1 MYFYKKSLR
10 TRIFLSMILLVLG
23 ASVLIA
29 IVTVFQYK
37 EEAQDYHRDRLLR
50 KEAAIRE
57 NINYV
62 LKTTTYPVETDQIPL
77 IFKDKIYEI
86 KDIHSLEIFLYD
98 LDGNFLKSS
107 KPSFFKDTVFPKI
120 PKYAL
125 EALQNSSTKSYIKEF
140 EEGGQKYQ
148 SSYTYITDS
157 YFKPLAILNLPYIED
172 DGFITKELTEYLYRL
187 GIAYFSML
195 IAAIAISYFL
205 SKYITRSLMEISEK
219 LTETRFDM
227 RNKKIHLSDTP
238 TEISTI
244 VNAYN
249 GMIDELEN
257 SAAQLAASERETA
270 WREMAKQVAH
280 EIKNPLTPM
289 KLTVQSFQRKFDS
302 NDPDIDKKMTEYTNT
317 LLQQIDTLSSISSA
331 FSTYAKMP
339 AQQDETLNVVKI
351 TKLALDIF
359 TEDYIYFFSEEDE
372 VRARFDRTQLIRVVT
387 NLVKN
392 SIQSVE
398 QKEPENPRIDVEV
411 KAEEN
416 FVTITVTD
424 NGIGVPEENRSSIFE
439 PQFTTKSSGM
449 GLGLGMVKNI
459 VETYGGTITLTSS
472 EAAPAGRQE
481 KTTFKVSF
489 PAML

>member
-10 TRIFLSMILLVLG
+10 TRIFLSMFLLVLG

-57 NINYV
+57 NINYI
-62 LKTTTYPVETDQIPL
+62 LKTTTYPVETAQIPL

-98 LDGNFLKSS
+98 LDGNLLKSS
-107 KPSFFKDTVFPKI
+107 KPSFFKDTASPKM
-120 PKYAL
+120 PDYAL
-125 EALQNSSTKSYIKEF
+125 EMLQKSPTKNYIKEF

-172 DGFITKELTEYLYRL
+172 DGFITNELTEYLYRL
-187 GIAYFSML
+187 GLAYFFML
-195 IAAIAISYFL
+195 FAAIAISYFL
-205 SKYITRSLMEISEK
+205 SKYITRSLKEISDK
-219 LTETRFDM
+219 LSETRFDT
-227 RNKKIHLSDTP
+227 RNKKIHISDTP
-238 TEISTI
+238 TEISI
-244 VNAYN
+244 LVNAYN

-289 KLTVQSFQRKFDS
+289 RLTVQSFQRKFDYK
-302 NDPDIDKKMTEYTNT
+302 DPDIDKKMSEYTNT

-339 AQQDETLNVVKI
+339 AQKDETLNVVKI
-351 TKLALDIF
+351 SKLALDIF
-359 TEDYIYFFSEEDE
+359 NEDYIYFFSEEDE
-372 VRARFDRTQLIRVVT
+372 VRALFDRTQLIRVVT

-392 SIQSVE
+392 SIQSIE
-398 QKEPENPRIDVEV
+398 QKKPSEPRIDVV
-411 KAEEN
+411 LKLEN
-416 FVTITVTD
+416 TLVNILVTD
-424 NGIGVPEENRSSIFE
+424 NGIGVPEENKNCIFE
-439 PQFTTKSSGM
+439 PQFTTKTSGM

-459 VETYGGTITLTSS
+459 VEAYGGTITLDSS
-472 EAAPAGRQE
+472 EE

-489 PAML
+489 PAIL

>member
-1 MYFYKKSLR
+1 MYFYKRSLR
-10 TRIFLSMILLVLG
+10 TRIFLSMLLLVVG

-29 IVTVFQYK
+29 IVTIYQYR
-37 EEAQDYHRDRLLR
+37 EEAEDYHRDRLLR

-62 LKTTTYPVETDQIPL
+62 LKTTTYPVETKQIPL
-77 IFKDKIYEI
+77 IFKEKIYEI
-86 KDIHSLEIFLYD
+86 KDIHSLEILLYD
-98 LDGNFLKSS
+98 LKGNLLKSS
-107 KPSFFKDTVFPKI
+107 KPSFFKDTVSPKM
-120 PKYAL
+120 PDYAL
-125 EALQNSSTKSYIKEF
+125 ESLQNSSTKSYIKEF
-140 EEGGQKYQ
+140 VEDGQKYQ

-187 GIAYFSML
+187 GVAYFFML
-195 IAAIAISYFL
+195 LVAIALAYFL
-205 SKYITRSLMEISEK
+205 SKYITRSLKEISDK
-219 LTETRFDM
+219 LSKTRFHT
-227 RNKKIHLSDTP
+227 RNKKIHIRDTP
-238 TEISTI
+238 GEIAI
-244 VNAYN
+244 LVNSYN
-249 GMIDELEN
+249 GMIDELEK

-289 KLTVQSFQRKFDS
+289 RLTVQSFQRKFDCT
-302 NDPDIDKKMTEYTNT
+302 DPDVDQKMAEYTQT
-317 LLQQIDTLSSISSA
+317 LLQQIDTLSSIASA

-359 TEDYIYFFSEEDE
+359 NEDYIFLFSDDEEI
-372 VRARFDRTQLIRVVT
+372 RARFDRTQLIRVVT

-392 SIQSVE
+392 SIQSIE
-398 QKEPENPRIDVEV
+398 QKNPENPRVDVSV
-411 KAEEN
+411 KSLGM
-416 FVTITVTD
+416 FVNIVVTD
-424 NGIGVPEENRSSIFE
+424 NGTGVPQENRERIFE

-459 VETYGGTITLTSS
+459 VETYGGTVTLDSS
-472 EAAPAGRQE
+472 EDN
-481 KTTFKVSF
+481 TTFTVSF
-489 PAML
+489 PAIL

>member
-10 TRIFLSMILLVLG
+10 TRIFLSMIFLVIG

-29 IVTVFQYK
+29 IVTVYQYN
-37 EEAQDYHRDRLLR
+37 EEAKDYHRDRLLR
-50 KEAAIRE
+50 KEAAIRA
-57 NINYV
+57 NIKYILDN
-62 LKTTTYPVETDQIPL
+62 TTYPEETNQIPL

-86 KDIHSLEIFLYD
+86 KDIHGLEIFLYD
-98 LDGNFLKSS
+98 LNGNLLKSS
-107 KPSFFKDTVFPKI
+107 RPSFFKDTVSPKI
-120 PKYAL
+120 PEVIL
-125 EALQNSSTKSYIKEF
+125 EELQNSSIKNYIKEF

-172 DGFITKELTEYLYRL
+172 DGFINKELTDYLYRL
-187 GIAYFSML
+187 GIAYFLML
-195 IAAIAISYFL
+195 LVAIALAYFL
-205 SKYITRSLMEISEK
+205 SKYITRSLNEISEK
-219 LTETRFDM
+219 LTETRFDT

-289 KLTVQSFQRKFDS
+289 RLTVQSFQRKFDC
-302 NDPDIDKKMTEYTNT
+302 NDPDVDQKMGEYTNT

-351 TKLALDIF
+351 SKLALDIF
-359 TEDYIYFFSEEDE
+359 TEDYIYFFSNEDE
-372 VRARFDRTQLIRVVT
+372 VRARFDRTQLIRVIT

-392 SIQSVE
+392 SIQSIE
-398 QKEPENPRIDVEV
+398 QKNPTEPRIEV
-411 KAEEN
+411 TVKTEET
-416 FVTITVTD
+416 FVNILVTD
-424 NGIGVPEENRSSIFE
+424 NGIGVPEENRIHIFE
-439 PQFTTKSSGM
+439 PQFTTKTSGM

-459 VETYGGTITLTSS
+459 VETYGGTITLKSS
-472 EAAPAGRQE
+472 EE

>member
-10 TRIFLSMILLVLG
+10 TRIFLSMLLLVVG
-23 ASVLIA
+23 TSILIA
-29 IVTVFQYK
+29 IVTIFQYK
-37 EEAQDYHRDRLLR
+37 KEAQDYHRDRLLR
-50 KEAAIRE
+50 KEVAIRE
-57 NINYV
+57 NINYI
-62 LKTTTYPVETDQIPL
+62 LKTTTYPVETAQIPL

-98 LDGNFLKSS
+98 LDGNLLKSS
-107 KPSFFKDTVFPKI
+107 KPSFFKDTVSPKM
-120 PKYAL
+120 PQHEL
-125 EALQNSSTKSYIKEF
+125 EALQNSPTKNYIKEF

-172 DGFITKELTEYLYRL
+172 DGFITKQLTDYFYRL
-187 GIAYFSML
+187 GIAYFFML
-195 IAAIAISYFL
+195 LVAIAMAYFL
-205 SKYITRSLMEISEK
+205 SKYITRSLKKISDK
-219 LTETRFDM
+219 LSGTRFDT
-227 RNKKIHLSDTP
+227 RNKKIHISDTP
-238 TEISTI
+238 QEISTL
-244 VNAYN
+244 VNSYN

-257 SAAQLAASERETA
+257 SAAELAASERETA

-289 KLTVQSFQRKFDS
+289 RLTVQSFQRKFDCT
-302 NDPDIDKKMTEYTNT
+302 DPDVDQKVAEYTNT

-359 TEDYIYFFSEEDE
+359 NEDYIYFFSEDDE
-372 VRARFDRTQLIRVVT
+372 IRARFDRTQLIRAVT

-398 QKEPENPRIDVEV
+398 QKKPTEPRIDVIVERQEKWV
-411 KAEEN
+411 A
-416 FVTITVTD
+416 ISVTD
-424 NGIGVPEENRSSIFE
+424 NGVGVPEKNRNFIFE
-439 PQFTTKSSGM
+439 PQFTTKTSGM

-459 VETYGGTITLTSS
+459 VETYDGSITFNST
-472 EAAPAGRQE
+472 EE
-481 KTTFKVSF
+481 KTTFTVTF
-489 PAML
+489 PAIS

>member
-10 TRIFLSMILLVLG
+10 TRIFLSMFLLVLG

-50 KEAAIRE
+50 KEAAIRA
-57 NINYV
+57 NIKYV
-62 LKTTTYPVETDQIPL
+62 LDNTTYPEETNQIPL

-86 KDIHSLEIFLYD
+86 KDIHGLEIFLYD
-98 LDGNFLKSS
+98 LEGNLLKSS
-107 KPSFFKDTVFPKI
+107 RPSFFKDTVSPKI
-120 PKYAL
+120 PKPIL
-125 EALQNSSTKSYIKEF
+125 DEIENSPNKNFIKEF
-140 EEGGQKYQ
+140 QENGQKYQ

-172 DGFITKELTEYLYRL
+172 DGFINNELTEYLYRL
-187 GIAYFSML
+187 GIAYFFML
-195 IAAIAISYFL
+195 LAAIAISYFL
-205 SKYITRSLMEISEK
+205 SKYITRSLKEISEK
-219 LTETRFDM
+219 LTETRFDT
-227 RNKKIHLSDTP
+227 RNKKIHISDTP
-238 TEISTI
+238 SEISTL

-289 KLTVQSFQRKFDS
+289 RLTVQSFQRKFDFS
-302 NDPDIDKKMTEYTNT
+302 DPEIDKKMAEYTNT

-351 TKLALDIF
+351 FKLALDIF
-359 TEDYIYFFSEEDE
+359 TEDYIYFFSEEE
-372 VRARFDRTQLIRVVT
+372 IVRARFDRTQLIRVVT

-392 SIQSVE
+392 SIQSIE
-398 QKEPENPRIDVEV
+398 QKNPSEPRIEV
-411 KAEEN
+411 TVKILETFIN
-416 FVTITVTD
+416 IQVTD
-424 NGIGVPEENRSSIFE
+424 NGIGVPEENRTRIFE

-459 VETYGGTITLTSS
+459 VETYGGTITLESS
-472 EAAPAGRQE
+472 TE

>member
-10 TRIFLSMILLVLG
+10 TRIFLSMFLLVLG

-62 LKTTTYPVETDQIPL
+62 LKTTTYPVETAQIPL

-98 LDGNFLKSS
+98 LDGNLLKSS
-107 KPSFFKDTVFPKI
+107 KPSFFKDTVLPKM
-120 PKYAL
+120 PDYAL
-125 EALQNSSTKSYIKEF
+125 EMLQNSPTKNYIKEF

-148 SSYTYITDS
+148 SSYTFITDS

-187 GIAYFSML
+187 GIAYFFML
-195 IAAIAISYFL
+195 LAAIALAYFL
-205 SKYITRSLMEISEK
+205 SKYITRSLNEISEK
-219 LTETRFDM
+219 LTETRFDT

-289 KLTVQSFQRKFDS
+289 RLTVQSFQRKFDQ
-302 NDPDIDKKMTEYTNT
+302 NDPDIDKKMAEYTNT

-351 TKLALDIF
+351 SKLALDIF
-359 TEDYIYFFSEEDE
+359 NEDYIYFFSEEDL
-372 VRARFDRTQLIRVVT
+372 VRARFDRTQLIRVIT

-392 SIQSVE
+392 SIQSIE
-398 QKEPENPRIDVEV
+398 QKKPAEPRIDVVLKTEG
-411 KAEEN
+411 A
-416 FVTITVTD
+416 FVNILVTD
-424 NGIGVPEENRSSIFE
+424 NGIGVPEENRNCIFE
-439 PQFTTKSSGM
+439 PQFTTKTSGM

-459 VETYGGTITLTSS
+459 VETYGGTITLDSS
-472 EAAPAGRQE
+472 EE

>member
-10 TRIFLSMILLVLG
+10 TRIFLSMFLLVLG

-57 NINYV
+57 NINYI
-62 LKTTTYPVETDQIPL
+62 LKTTTYPVETEQIPL

-86 KDIHSLEIFLYD
+86 KDIHGLEIFLYD
-98 LDGNFLKSS
+98 LDGNLLKSS

-120 PKYAL
+120 PEFAL
-125 EALQNSSTKSYIKEF
+125 QTLQNSPTKNYIKEF

-148 SSYTYITDS
+148 SSYTYITDN

-172 DGFITKELTEYLYRL
+172 DGFINTELTEYLYRL
-187 GIAYFSML
+187 GIAYFFML
-195 IAAIAISYFL
+195 LAAIAISYFL
-205 SKYITRSLMEISEK
+205 SKYITRSLKEISEK
-219 LTETRFDM
+219 LSETRFDK
-227 RNKKIHLSDTP
+227 RNKKIHISDTP
-238 TEISTI
+238 QEISLL
-244 VNAYN
+244 VNSYN

-257 SAAQLAASERETA
+257 SAAQLAANERETA

-289 KLTVQSFQRKFDS
+289 RLTVQSFQRKFDCK
-302 NDPDIDKKMTEYTNT
+302 DPEIDNKMAEYTKT
-317 LLQQIDTLSSISSA
+317 LLQQIDTLSAISSA

-359 TEDYIYFFSEEDE
+359 NEDYIYFFSEKDT
-372 VRARFDRTQLIRVVT
+372 VRARFDRTQLIRVIT
-387 NLVKN
+387 NLIKN
-392 SIQSVE
+392 SIQSIE
-398 QKEPENPRIDVEV
+398 QKQPAEPRIDVVV
-411 KAEEN
+411 KTEEN
-416 FVTITVTD
+416 FVNILVTD
-424 NGIGVPEENRSSIFE
+424 NGIGVSEENRNCIFE
-439 PQFTTKSSGM
+439 PQFTTKTSGM

-459 VETYGGTITLTSS
+459 VETYGGTIVLDSS
-472 EAAPAGRQE
+472 EE
-481 KTTFKVSF
+481 KTIFKVTF
-489 PAML
+489 PVIG